1 MIVFLAA
8 FASPEPH
15 NLPVGIVGSEQ
26 QAAAVEQGVDKNAPG
41 KVEFTTYSSTTQ
53 AQDAIKD
60 RTVFGAYVL
69 DTDGKTAQLYYAGA
83 NGPGV
88 TSTLEGIFGGV
99 AQNSDTTLKT
109 EDVVPAAS
117 GDTRGLGIF
126 YAGFGI
132 VLGAFLFALISAQMA
147 PALQLRLRMLSIAIF
162 AVLGGTAVALIARS
176 TGFSVLPGNLA
187 ANISV
192 IGLLAGAVSA
202 GTLLL
207 LRLGRQAGT
216 LLASLIMLIIGNAT
230 SSGVLPAAY
239 LPDWLHPFSAILPA
253 GLGLRA
259 LFGESYFNNDG
270 YVSGLILLTVWI
282 VASLGI
288 IAAMDVAADRRQKQ
302 NLHENLTE

>member
-1 MIVFLAA
+1 M
-8 FASPEPH
+8 
-15 NLPVGIVGSEQ
+15 
-26 QAAAVEQGVDKNAPG
+26 
-41 KVEFTTYSSTTQ
+41 
-53 AQDAIKD
+53 
-60 RTVFGAYVL
+60 
-69 DTDGKTAQLYYAGA
+69 
-83 NGPGV
+83 
-88 TSTLEGIFGGV
+88 
-99 AQNSDTTLKT
+99 KT

-162 AVLGGTAVALIARS
+162 AVLGGTAVALIASS

-216 LLASLIMLIIGNAT
+216 LLASLIIGNAT